1 MFEGLFQPT
10 HLILILVIALIV
22 LGPGKLP
29 EVSRGLGKSI
39 REFKKATSGIA
50 DEITDPIKEATQPI
64 TEMKQQVESI
74 RRLPADTLASVTA
87 SAAAPNGTA
96 RGTAPAESAAA
107 VQDSAATRVC
117 PACSAS
123 NPVGNHFC
131 GGCGAKLA

>member
-39 REFKKATSGIA
+39 REFKKATSGITE
-50 DEITDPIKEATQPI
+50 DITAPIKEATQPI
-64 TEMKQQVESI
+64 TDMKEQVESI
-74 RRLPADTLASVTA
+74 RRLPAETLASVTA
-87 SAAAPNGTA
+87 STAAPNGTA
-96 RGTAPAESAAA
+96 RGTAPAETAAA
-107 VQDSAATRVC
+107 IDASTGTATCPVC
-117 PACSAS
+117 SRS
-123 NPVGNHFC
+123 NPSGNRFC

>member
-39 REFKKATSGIA
+39 REFKNATSGIT

-74 RRLPADTLASVTA
+74 RRLPSDALASVTA
-87 SAAAPNGTA
+87 STAAPNGTA
-96 RGTAPAESAAA
+96 RGAAPVETAAA
-107 VQDSAATRVC
+107 VDASAGTTSCPVC
-117 PACSAS
+117 SRS
-123 NPVGNHFC
+123 NPSGNRFC